1 MTRPERPSAA
11 EPDAGRATCWRCHK
25 PVAMCLCART
35 PQVSNR
41 TEVVVLRH
49 RHERGH
55 AVGTARIARLGLS
68 AVSVHDVIGATRRP
82 AELGARAAL
91 LSPGEGARDLATLPP
106 DEHPAQL
113 VVLDGT
119 WRQAKS
125 LWRENAWLQELP
137 RVCLHPEQPSRY
149 GIRRQPAPEC
159 LSTIESIVMALQLIE
174 PDRPGFDGLLETF
187 DAMVGE
193 QRAFMESP
201 NQAPR
206 HQTRRPRP
214 SRALPEALRA
224 GAHRLVLIYGET
236 APSRDARR
244 RLVRLSALRAV
255 SGECFDAVLRPQA
268 DPPAP
273 GHLGHM
279 GLSPEDLEQGLSADE
294 LLGAWRRFLRDDDL
308 LAAWHPWARRMLAL
322 VDPAPPAVHALK
334 PLWCN
339 VHQTRCGGLEELAAG
354 EGLIPDS
361 CALPGRAATRL
372 GLAAALSRRLLE
384 VAPRMAHETD

>member
-1 MTRPERPSAA
+1 MTRPGHPSAA

-25 PVAMCLCART
+25 PTSLCLCART
-35 PQVSNR
+35 PRVSNR
-41 TEVVVLRH
+41 TGVVVLRH
-49 RHERGH
+49 RRERGH

-68 AVSVHDVIGATRRP
+68 VVSVHDVVAATRRP

-91 LSPGEGARDLATLPP
+91 LSPGAGARDLATLPP
-106 DEHPAQL
+106 DEHPTQL

-119 WRQAKS
+119 WRHAKS
-125 LWRENAWLQELP
+125 LLRENAWLHELP

-174 PDRPGFDGLLETF
+174 PDTPGFEGLLETL
-187 DAMVGE
+187 DTLVAE

-201 NQAPR
+201 EQEPR

-214 SRALPEALRA
+214 SRALPEALRV
-224 GAHRLVLIYGET
+224 GAERLVLIYGET
-236 APSRDARR
+236 APGRDARR
-244 RLVRLSALRAV
+244 RLVRLSALRAT
-255 SGECFDAVLRPQA
+255 SGECFDAVLRPQG
-268 DPPAP
+268 DLPAP
-273 GHLGHM
+273 GHLAHM
-279 GLSPEDLEQGLSADE
+279 GLGPGDLESGLSAAE

-308 LAAWHPWARRMLAL
+308 LAAWHPWARHMLAL
-322 VDPAPPAVHALK
+322 VDPAPPLVHALK

-339 VHQTRCGGLEELAAG
+339 VHQQRCGGLEELAAR
-354 EGLIPDS
+354 EELVPEA

-372 GLAAALSRRLLE
+372 GLAAAVARHLLD
-384 VAPRMAHETD
+384 VAPRMAHATD